1 MFEIGDLL
9 YILHWDDSGPMY
21 GSPPA
26 LVLDR
31 YEAVPKALINDHE
44 TNASICGTEKQIV
57 YDILLDGEVEVS
69 ISEGWL
75 HAMANIEHGP
85 DEAIEQLTERLLA
98 SP

>member
-1 MFEIGDLL
+1 M
-9 YILHWDDSGPMY
+9 
-21 GSPPA
+21 
-26 LVLDR
+26 LDR

-85 DEAIEQLTERLLA
+85 DESIEQLTERLLT